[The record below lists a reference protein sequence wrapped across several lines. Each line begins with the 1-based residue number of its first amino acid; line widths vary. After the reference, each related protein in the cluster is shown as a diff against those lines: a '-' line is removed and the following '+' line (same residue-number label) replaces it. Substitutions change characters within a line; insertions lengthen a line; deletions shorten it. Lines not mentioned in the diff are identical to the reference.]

1 MCEVWQLRGGQ
12 VRTALNCGEHWIFTT
27 EHQLSFHL
35 EIKHLF
41 CAGAWSEYCTACEP
55 YNRWSTLSRVPQF

>member
-1 MCEVWQLRGGQ
+1 MEERKNCKQMCEVWQLQGGQ

-41 CAGAWSEYCTACEP
+41 CAGAWSE
-55 YNRWSTLSRVPQF
+55 